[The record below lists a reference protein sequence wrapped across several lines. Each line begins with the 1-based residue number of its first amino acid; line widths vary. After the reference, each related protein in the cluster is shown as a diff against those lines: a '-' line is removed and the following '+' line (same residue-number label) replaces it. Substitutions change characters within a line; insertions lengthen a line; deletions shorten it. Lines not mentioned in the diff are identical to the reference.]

1 MGYLGYKPAD
11 KPLTAADITD
21 SIITSAK
28 IVDGTIVN
36 ADINASSAIA
46 ISKISATGTSEQ
58 VLRMNT
64 GATALEFATAS
75 SGGMTLLST
84 TTLSGTSTSISITAT
99 GYIKLLVFGYGLN
112 ASSSVDDTYIRFNSD
127 SGTNYKFT
135 RINGDNSN
143 SSGQSTQKVSTGIF
157 VNMNGVYGYSSG
169 GNISFYAEIYDPTDT
184 THYKNVL
191 VNAVG
196 DYSTGQ
202 NIQLVS
208 GAYTA
213 NTAITSMQ
221 INSSSTLTAGTIKI
235 YGVK

>member
-1 MGYLGYKPAD
+1 MQKNQDLAVLQTNGSGVL
-11 KPLTAADITD
+11 
-21 SIITSAK
+21 SF
-28 IVDGTIVN
+28 
-36 ADINASSAIA
+36 SSA
-46 ISKISATGTSEQ
+46 G
-58 VLRMNT
+58 
-64 GATALEFATAS
+64 
-75 SGGMTLLST
+75 GGMTLLST

-135 RINGDNSN
+135 RINGDNGN
-143 SSGQSTQKVSTGIF
+143 SSGQSTQKTTGIF
-157 VNMNGVYGYSSG
+157 INMNGVYGYASG

-196 DYSTGQ
+196 DYSSGQ

-208 GAYTA
+208 GAYTS
-213 NTAITSMQ
+213 NSAITSLQ
-221 INSSSTLTAGTIKI
+221 LNSSSTLTAGTIKI

>member
-1 MGYLGYKPAD
+1 MGIISNGSTIIDNGAIGANEVDTTQLA
-11 KPLTAADITD
+11 TD
-21 SIITSAK
+21 AVETAK
-28 IVDGTIVN
+28 IADAQITI
-36 ADINASSAIA
+36 A
-46 ISKISATGTSEQ
+46 KLSATGTKDATTF
-58 VLRMNT
+58 LRGDNT
-64 GATALEFATAS
+64 FATPT

-84 TTLSGTSTSISITAT
+84 TTLSGISTSISITAT
-99 GYIKLLVFGYGLN
+99 GYIKLLVLGYGLN
-112 ASSSVDDTYIRFNSD
+112 ASGSVDDTYIRFNAD

-135 RINGDNSN
+135 RINGDFSN
-143 SSGQSTQKVSTGIF
+143 NSGQSTQKVSTGIF
-157 VNMNGVYGYSSG
+157 INMNGVYGYASG

-208 GAYTA
+208 GGYTA

>member
-1 MGYLGYKPAD
+1 MGYIGTKPSAV
-11 KPLTAADITD
+11 PLTSADITD
-21 SIITSAK
+21 GIITSAK
-28 IVDGTIVN
+28 IADGTIVN
-36 ADINASSAIA
+36 ADINASAAIDA
-46 ISKISATGTSEQ
+46 SKLS
-58 VLRMNT
+58 
-64 GATALEFATAS
+64 GA
-75 SGGMTLLST
+75 GGMTLLST

-157 VNMNGVYGYSSG
+157 INMNGVYGYASG

-196 DYSTGQ
+196 DYSSGQ
-202 NIQLVS
+202 NILLAA

-221 INSSSTLTAGTIKI
+221 INSTSTLTAGTIKI